1 MQQIDGTCW
10 VFIIR
15 IESFS
20 CKLLTSCFFYF
31 LSTLKKPFFW
41 QWYPSCDNICCY
53 MMPPRFTIVLLLRGS
68 IHLTNQTSATD
79 VRTCSRDASPCWSPS
94 HSVFG
99 HRFLCLTG
107 RFYNSGCFKRPFN
120 TDWGHFALGDI
131 QRLPKCV
138 SLNSFGHATG
148 PQDTFLIMEPK
159 WYPEVLHQDPAASVL
174 GATRCDIHILLPIK
188 GRGCAE
194 LWDKLPPNQ
203 PGGLWGLWASEGF
216 RSFHSLPS
224 RFNQHCPLIW
234 WIALI
239 SRMVKC

>member
-1 MQQIDGTCW
+1 M
-10 VFIIR
+10 
-15 IESFS
+15 
-20 CKLLTSCFFYF
+20 K
-31 LSTLKKPFFW
+31 
-41 QWYPSCDNICCY
+41 SCDNICCY
-53 MMPPRFTIVLLLRGS
+53 MMHPRFTIVLLLRGS

-138 SLNSFGHATG
+138 ALNSFGHATG

-174 GATRCDIHILLPIK
+174 GR
-188 GRGCAE
+188 RGTTSTFFSQLKDEA
-194 LWDKLPPNQ
+194 
-203 PGGLWGLWASEGF
+203 A
-216 RSFHSLPS
+216 RSYGINCL
-224 RFNQHCPLIW
+224 
-234 WIALI
+234 LI
-239 SRMVKC
+239 SQVGCEDSGPQKALDHSIHYQVDLISTAHWFDELL